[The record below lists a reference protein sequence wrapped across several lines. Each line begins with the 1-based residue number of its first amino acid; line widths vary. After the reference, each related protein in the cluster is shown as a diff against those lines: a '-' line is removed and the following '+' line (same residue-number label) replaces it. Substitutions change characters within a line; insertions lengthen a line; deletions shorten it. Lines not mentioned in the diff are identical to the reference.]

1 MSTAASVVA
10 LIAGVA
16 LVVVSADVFVEGLL
30 GEHEHSSAEAP
41 RLPQCAERLA
51 ALSRRA
57 PASSKASASGLNI
70 WTLACAKEQD
80 RAWFEPGAES
90 ACYRRVA

>member
-1 MSTAASVVA
+1 MSKAAGVVA

-41 RLPQCAERLA
+41 RLPECDE
-51 ALSRRA
+51 
-57 PASSKASASGLNI
+57 
-70 WTLACAKEQD
+70 
-80 RAWFEPGAES
+80 
-90 ACYRRVA
+90 